1 MTPLS
6 SLASLSSPSQWPN
19 KSCTLRVLPL
29 TLALKSCASWY
40 CFPICSITLK
50 CLLMHFLV
58 HSRCDK
64 SRNQRRNGKRKM
76 SVSKPKKRQNRK
88 KSRSKDFFFFSHLG
102 SLERVALKIIH
113 ASIKTPGGQV
123 VEEHDKI
130 FHLFLLQQRQEFLYK
145 YGRTIKSKS
154 RRVSVRQS
162 NVWAWVAGTPHDI
175 G

>member
-6 SLASLSSPSQWPN
+6 SLSSLSSPSQWPN

-76 SVSKPKKRQNRK
+76 SISKPKKRQNRK
-88 KSRSKDFFFFSHLG
+88 KSRSKDYFSSLTSALWRELLLKSSTQASKHLVVK
-102 SLERVALKIIH
+102 SLK
-113 ASIKTPGGQV
+113 SM
-123 VEEHDKI
+123 
-130 FHLFLLQQRQEFLYK
+130 
-145 YGRTIKSKS
+145 IKSSICFFCSNAKS
-154 RRVSVRQS
+154 SCISMEGQS
-162 NVWAWVAGTPHDI
+162 NQSHAVCQ
-175 G
+175 